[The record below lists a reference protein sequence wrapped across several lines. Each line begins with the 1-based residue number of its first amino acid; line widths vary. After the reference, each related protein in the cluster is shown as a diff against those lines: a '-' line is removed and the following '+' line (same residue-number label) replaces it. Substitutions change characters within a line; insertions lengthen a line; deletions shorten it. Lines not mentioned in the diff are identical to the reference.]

1 MIRNSLISILILIT
15 LTVLIYIKYHPP
27 QTCRS
32 KTPIH
37 IAMVGP
43 MSGQGDMIGHSL
55 RHGANLY
62 VDQINRSGGI
72 NGKCV
77 QLDIYDDQ
85 NTRTLALKKASE
97 IISDNN
103 AIAVIGHWFSTCSF
117 AAGML
122 YKKHEI
128 PIITPG
134 STNVKVTRFNP
145 WFYRLVF
152 NDHLQGRFLANYAVH
167 ILNKSHILIVNED
180 NDYGNY
186 LATVFEA
193 TGRKYN
199 AEIALVKGIDPD
211 TDLRS
216 EFSSVITSIKQQ
228 VKSNKQDV
236 VLFIA
241 AHAGFAN
248 QLIYR
253 IRNVGLCLPIIVP
266 DSCASDAFWK
276 GFQIYPKER
285 QFPGYYSNGIYVT
298 THLLFDISNVS
309 SLAFYDA
316 FHERYGEAP
325 DWIAAHAY
333 DAIMMIANTAQK
345 QHISGIDIESDRK
358 KIQAGLAEINHIDNA
373 IEGVTGLN
381 CFDRNGD
388 SLKPVVVGYYRNQKI
403 IPAHVQFQAVPSLL
417 SESESENN
425 RKSLIKIDGQNYY
438 KTCVV
443 YTGIHINE
451 IRNLSSI
458 QGTCEISFDVWFR
471 YHGNIDTSQM
481 IFLNAA
487 EPIELGNPVETETN
501 GHLEYRRYQVQ
512 GLFKTNFLSG
522 HTVHRCQVVGFQFHH
537 PTMKRNQLI
546 FVPDRV
552 GMDLKARDSFI
563 HNLREHKVISSLHEW
578 SLDKSWLFQSILKKE
593 SLGKLEYLNSTD
605 HSAAY
610 SMFNAGIRI
619 QKSSMSIRGLITENN
634 AEQWMIICAVMIL
647 VSLVFKNQFTQ
658 KSTVFQFFPII
669 YLSASLCISILF
681 LLSAE
686 SFLMNHFIESINAYY
701 LESMS
706 KIFDSLWWIVPAFY
720 LNSFIKFLIWQPI
733 EHTTRQKIP
742 NIIRRFASFMILTLT
757 VLGILAFVFDQK
769 ITSLL
774 ATSGVIAMIIG
785 LAIQINISNIF
796 SGIAIN
802 LERPFTIGD
811 WVKVG
816 DYNEGKILDITWR
829 TTRLMTRDD
838 CILSIPNSIASESV
852 IHNYHYPDDL
862 VRLWFDVY
870 VDSKYDAEKIK
881 NILFS
886 AVSSSQI
893 VEKVPE
899 PLTRFMGL
907 TDWAAKYLVS
917 FTVKN
922 YGNKVIALER
932 VWTHVLSHLHQAGIL
947 PAVRQWNIVTDDRQ

>member
-1 MIRNSLISILILIT
+1 MIKNSLISVLILIT

-27 QTCRS
+27 QTCQS

-37 IAMVGP
+37 VAMVGP
-43 MSGQGDMIGHSL
+43 MSGQGDMIGNSL
-55 RHGANLY
+55 RRGANLY
-62 VDQINRSGGI
+62 VDQINRAGGI

-85 NTRTLALKKASE
+85 NNRKLALKKASE
-97 IISDNN
+97 IIIDNN

-122 YKKHEI
+122 YKKNEI

-199 AEIALVKGIDPD
+199 AEIALFKGIDPD
-211 TDLRS
+211 TDLRT
-216 EFSSVITSIKQQ
+216 EFSSVIASIKQQ

-253 IRNVGLCLPIIVP
+253 IRNVGLSIPIIVP

-298 THLLFDISNVS
+298 THLLFDISNEA
-309 SLAFYDA
+309 SLEFYDA

-333 DAIMMIANTAQK
+333 DAAMMIADTAQN
-345 QHISGIDIESDRK
+345 QHISGIDIQGDRK
-358 KIQAGLAEINHIDNA
+358 KIQKGLSEINHIDNA

-388 SLKPVVVGYYRNQKI
+388 SLKPVAVGYYRNQKI

-417 SESESENN
+417 SEIESEKN

-438 KTCVV
+438 KTSVV
-443 YTGIHINE
+443 YTGFHIKE

-458 QGTCEISFDVWFR
+458 HGTCEISFDVWFR

-481 IFLNAA
+481 IFINAA
-487 EPIELGNPVETETN
+487 EPIKLGQPVETETN
-501 GHLEYRRYQVQ
+501 GHLEYRRYQIQ

-552 GMDLKARDSFI
+552 GMDLRKRDSFI
-563 HNLREHKVISSLHEW
+563 NHLRDQKVISSLHEW

-593 SLGKLEYLNSTD
+593 SLGKLEYLNATD
-605 HSAAY
+605 HTAAY
-610 SMFNAGIRI
+610 SMFNVGIRI

-634 AEQWMIICAVMIL
+634 AEQWMIICAVLIL

-658 KSTVFQFFPII
+658 KSSVFQFFPVI
-669 YLSASLCISILF
+669 YLSASLCISVLF

-720 LNSFIKFLIWQPI
+720 LNSFIKFLVWQPI

-757 VLGILAFVFDQK
+757 VLGVLAFVFDQK

-802 LERPFTIGD
+802 LERPFSIGD

-816 DYNEGKILDITWR
+816 DYNEGRVLDITWR

-893 VEKVPE
+893 VEKKPE
-899 PLTRFMGL
+899 PLARFMGL
-907 TDWAAKYLVS
+907 TDWAAKYLVA

-922 YGNKVIALER
+922 YGNKVIAWER
-932 VWTHVLSHLHQAGIL
+932 VWTHVLTHLHQAGIS
-947 PAVRQWNIVTDDRQ
+947 PAMRQWNVVTDDRQ